1 MDRRREYEE
10 NKLIH
15 KVGNELN
22 NITSIDYD
30 HINFTK
36 KTIQIPTNIY
46 REDNKSI
53 KIANYIAE
61 SKKGEFKFF
70 LGVDKGYI
78 ILPRKKFY
86 LTLKQSGWL
95 LIISSV
101 MMLLLFF
108 TGYSYEWLKFLR
120 GLIGLARVATV

>member
-1 MDRRREYEE
+1 MNRRREYEE
-10 NKLIH
+10 NKLIN
-15 KVGNELN
+15 KIGDELN

-30 HINFTK
+30 HINYTK

-46 REDNKSI
+46 REDNRSI

-61 SKKGEFKFF
+61 NKKGEFKFF

-86 LTLKQSGWL
+86 LTLKQSAWL

-101 MMLLLFF
+101 IMLLFF
-108 TGYSYEWLKFLR
+108 FSGYSYEWLSFLK
-120 GLIGLARVATV
+120 GLMGVARVATA